1 MIVLKETTDSQ
12 TIKFIPRRWVSGNN
26 YNIKIINET
35 TNKEVY
41 NQNSTAITENLYYNQ
56 FSAVFSLKEDTY
68 YTITIT
74 GVTVTGVVFEGK
86 IYCTNQV
93 DLPEYTI
100 NSGQYTEHS
109 TTNEYIII

>member
-1 MIVLKETTDSQ
+1 MIVLQETGSSQ
-12 TIKFIPRRWVSGNN
+12 TFKFIPRRWVSGNN
-26 YNIKIINET
+26 YNVKIINET

-41 NQNSTAITENLYYNQ
+41 DQNTTGITENLYYNQ
-56 FSAVFSLKEDTY
+56 YSAIFSLKQGTY

-74 GVTVTGVVFEGK
+74 GITVAGIVFKGK
-86 IYCTNQV
+86 IYCTNQT

-100 NSGQYTEHS
+100 NSGEYTSHS